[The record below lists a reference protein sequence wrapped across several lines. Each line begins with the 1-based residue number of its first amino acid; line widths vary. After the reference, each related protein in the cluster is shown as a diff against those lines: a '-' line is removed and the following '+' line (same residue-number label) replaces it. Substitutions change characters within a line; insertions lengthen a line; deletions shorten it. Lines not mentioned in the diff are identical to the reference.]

1 MSVLRVFEL
10 HRNEV
15 GHEVADVASYIR
27 PRKLFERDTGAF
39 KGLEHDF
46 QQLPLLGIHEGGLQV
61 VDAEE
66 SVFERP
72 DVFID
77 EVAPGSIKAAWTITI
92 GMIEPID
99 VESGGRK
106 WPLSASASLQ
116 KIPKFGTGRTTTR

>member
-1 MSVLRVFEL
+1 MSVLGVFEL

-27 PRKLFERDTGAF
+27 PGKLFECDTSAF

-46 QQLPLLGIHEGGLQV
+46 QQLPLLGIHEGGLQI

-72 DVFID
+72 DVLID
-77 EVAPGSIKAAWTITI
+77 EVAAGSIKTAWAITI
-92 GMIEPID
+92 GMVEPID
-99 VESGGRK
+99 VESGGWK
-106 WPLSASASLQ
+106 WPLSASTSLQ
-116 KIPKFGTGRTTTR
+116 KIPKFGTGRTTAR